1 MTRPATEYR
10 SGRHCVHLL
19 HAHLVFTPKWRRRVF
34 TKAQLKTLS
43 ELFSTVCGDFD
54 AELAEFN
61 GETDHVHLLVRY
73 PPQVSLSRLINSLK
87 GVSSRRLKVLHP
99 EIRKHY
105 WGEALWSRSYFA
117 GSVGGAPIEA
127 LRQYIEQQTAPPK

>member
-1 MTRPATEYR
+1 MTKPAVDYR

-19 HAHLVFTPKWRRRVF
+19 HAHLVFTPKWRYDVF
-34 TKAQLKTLS
+34 TRPQLDTMA
-43 ELFSTVCGDFD
+43 ELFRSVCADFH

-99 EIRKHY
+99 ELRKHY
-105 WGEALWSRSYFA
+105 WGATLWSRSYFA
-117 GSVGGAPIEA
+117 ASVGGAPLDV
-127 LRQYIEQQTAPPK
+127 LRQYIEQQASPE